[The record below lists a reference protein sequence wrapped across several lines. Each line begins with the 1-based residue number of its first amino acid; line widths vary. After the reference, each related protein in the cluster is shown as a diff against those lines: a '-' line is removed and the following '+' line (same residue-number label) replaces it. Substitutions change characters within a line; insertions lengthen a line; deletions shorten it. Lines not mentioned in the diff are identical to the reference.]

1 MGVGGVHDQSW
12 HCFFFGLYVHGKR
25 AGEKKYKS
33 VSTRIFVPIFNAI
46 AGERAVHLTPDGV
59 RLFNHPR

>member
-12 HCFFFGLYVHGKR
+12 HCFFLGCGKR

-33 VSTRIFVPIFNAI
+33 VSTRIFVPISDAI
-46 AGERAVHLTPDGV
+46 AGERAVHLTP
-59 RLFNHPR
+59 